1 MKTKKSFIFVC
12 IVVLLIVV
20 TFHQIINPISVTAIK
35 AECIK
40 WDNTYEEITELAE
53 RHNRGELDTAEH
65 THSFAGTLPSENS
78 DDYIVIS
85 CFFNIDNH
93 SIIEKYVATA
103 SVTGIEKYAD
113 NVLFS
118 VDAGAVNP
126 IQVYRNDS
134 AQGYV
139 RVYVFIGNLTD
150 EQVNELVKGISVSI
164 EADGLLWG
172 DRTKEVSFTKC
183 EDISQMDNRDKE

>member
-1 MKTKKSFIFVC
+1 LKTKKSLIFVG
-12 IVVLLIVV
+12 IIVLLIVV
-20 TFHQIINPISVTAIK
+20 VFHQIIIPISATTTKV
-35 AECIK
+35 ECIK

-53 RHNRGELDTAEH
+53 RHNRGELDTTEH
-65 THSFAGTLPSENS
+65 THSFTGILPSENS

-103 SVTGIEKYAD
+103 SVIGIEKYAD

-126 IQVYRNDS
+126 IQVYRNDI

-139 RVYVFIGNLTD
+139 RAYVFIGNLTD
-150 EQVNELVKGISVSI
+150 EQVNELVKGVSISI

-172 DRTKEVSFTKC
+172 DRTKKISFAECDDVSK
-183 EDISQMDNRDKE
+183 MDNRE

>member
-1 MKTKKSFIFVC
+1 MKVKKILI
-12 IVVLLIVV
+12 IVGIIVLIVAV
-20 TFHQIINPISVTAIK
+20 FHQIIIPISATATK
-35 AECIK
+35 VECIK

-53 RHNRGELDTAEH
+53 RHNRGELDTTEH
-65 THSFAGTLPSENS
+65 AHSFTGTLPSENS
-78 DDYIVIS
+78 DDYIVVS
-85 CFFNIDNH
+85 YFFNIDNH

-139 RVYVFIGNLTD
+139 RAYVFVGNLTD
-150 EQVNELVKGISVSI
+150 EQIHELVKGISVSI
-164 EADGLLWG
+164 AADGLLWG
-172 DRTKEVSFTKC
+172 DRTKEVSFSKC